1 MFWEVKTSLAVC
13 EIPIFRISSLVN
25 SRPQELLQMLKQLN
39 SAAVKSMLMM
49 RQTPEQ
55 LILFQHNYPKP
66 QKTTKLVIHF

>member
-25 SRPQELLQMLKQLN
+25 SRPQELLQTLKQLH

-49 RQTPEQ
+49 R
-55 LILFQHNYPKP
+55 QHNYPKP